1 MKRKPI
7 TAREMEAA
15 YNRCLRR
22 ERDRER
28 KWKLTKQGA
37 FEGSVVHFDMEAE
50 EAHERQNSVSWLS
63 DRGKGARHIYRAL
76 DPRPDQAVTRQRR
89 LDRAKHL
96 IARNAPE
103 CLKVFWLILKN
114 GSNRK
119 ESIWQLVKDSK
130 RPKTG
135 TSKRPSIGT
144 R

>member
-1 MKRKPI
+1 
-7 TAREMEAA
+7 MEAA
-15 YNRCLRR
+15 YQFCLKR

-37 FEGSVVHFDMEAE
+37 FESAVLHFDLEAE
-50 EAHERQNSVSWLS
+50 ESCERERSTSWLS
-63 DRGKGARHIYRAL
+63 DRGKGARQIRRVC
-76 DPRPDQAVTRQRR
+76 DPQPDPVKERR
-89 LDRAKHL
+89 RRIDRAKHL

-130 RPKTG
+130 RPRAG
-135 TSKRPSIGT
+135 AFKRTSIGT